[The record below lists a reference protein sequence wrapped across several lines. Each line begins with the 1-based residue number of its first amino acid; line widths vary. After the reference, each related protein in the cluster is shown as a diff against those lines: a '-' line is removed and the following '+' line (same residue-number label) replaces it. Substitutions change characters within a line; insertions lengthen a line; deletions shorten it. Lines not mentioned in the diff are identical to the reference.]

1 MTDTTDR
8 AFIAETE
15 QLAGQEP
22 DVERFF
28 AALVRR
34 IQAHRPA
41 WHWVGV
47 YLLVGDTLRLGP
59 YLGAPTEHVA
69 IPVGVGVCGTAVASD
84 TNIIVDDVRAQ
95 DNYLACSL
103 GTRSEVVVLIR
114 DQGEVIGQ
122 FDIDSDNVA
131 EFDAR
136 DIAFLEAL
144 AEVTSA
150 QARDLRD
157 HLAHATTT
165 TIEAGL

>member
-8 AFIAETE
+8 DFIAATE
-15 QLAGQEP
+15 QFAAQEP

-28 AALVRR
+28 DALVRR

-47 YLLVGDTLRLGP
+47 YLLVDDTLRLGP
-59 YLGAPTEHVA
+59 YVGAPTEHVA

-103 GTRSEVVVLIR
+103 ETRSEVVVLIR

-131 EFDAR
+131 EFNAR
-136 DIAFLEAL
+136 DVAFLEGV

-150 QARDLRD
+150 QARALRD
-157 HLAHATTT
+157 RRLA
-165 TIEAGL
+165 EVG

>member
-1 MTDTTDR
+1 M
-8 AFIAETE
+8 
-15 QLAGQEP
+15 
-22 DVERFF
+22 
-28 AALVRR
+28 
-34 IQAHRPA
+34 
-41 WHWVGV
+41 